1 MKRLL
6 LSTLILLT
14 CTFTY
19 ATDTTKVLFI
29 GNSFTASFD
38 VPQMV
43 KGFADAAGMPMIIS
57 SHMPGGISV
66 GDVSQGT
73 MAHMN
78 NPMVFDLIR
87 SNDWDYVVLQDNQG
101 RFVDGGG
108 NFPNPAQS
116 QVVAGHIKIR
126 DSMRANN
133 TCSRMLLFSGWAW
146 KSGYPGLGDGK
157 KLITNIYENYQV
169 LNTTA
174 QEIISPIGAAWLR
187 ATTQVPS
194 VDLWGPDEA
203 HQSMEGSYIT
213 GAVIFTSIYRMNI
226 ESIAFSN
233 NMDTTIARKLR
244 RIAYETVSDSIK
256 PSKLSIY
263 IPTLTYNGT
272 TLTAPA
278 GFTKYEWFKNN
289 ALLGT
294 TTTNTYNTT
303 TSGTDCFQVMT
314 TSSAGCVQ
322 RSALVCKV
330 TTGINNITGS
340 DAPTITPN
348 PASNF
353 ITLNLHTNNVTAVKY
368 TISSLAGQQVLNGAI
383 SMANQPIDISQ
394 LPTGTYY
401 ISINTNEEI
410 KHIRF
415 IKQ

>member
-6 LSTLILLT
+6 LSTLILIT
-14 CTFTY
+14 CIFSY
-19 ATDTTKVLFI
+19 AADTTKVLFI
-29 GNSFTASFD
+29 GNSFTATFD

-43 KGFADAAGMPMIIS
+43 KGFADAAGQPMLIS

-78 NPMVFDLIR
+78 NPIVFDLIR

-108 NFPNPAQS
+108 NFPNPTQS

-146 KSGYPGLGDGK
+146 KDGYPGLGDGK

-174 QEIISPIGAAWLR
+174 QEIISPIGSAWLR
-187 ATTQVPS
+187 ATTEVPTI
-194 VDLWGPDEA
+194 DLWGPDGA
-203 HQSMEGSYIT
+203 HQSMEGSYLT
-213 GAVIFTSIYRMNI
+213 GAVIFTSIYRMNTENVLFENGI
-226 ESIAFSN
+226 DPATS
-233 NMDTTIARKLR
+233 RKLR

-256 PSKLSIY
+256 PSKLNTF

-272 TLTAPA
+272 TLTAPT
-278 GFTKYEWFKNN
+278 GYTKYEWFKNN
-289 ALLGT
+289 TPLGT
-294 TTTNTYNTT
+294 TTTNTYSTT
-303 TSGTDCFQVMT
+303 SSGTDCFQVMT

-340 DAPTITPN
+340 DALTVTPN
-348 PASNF
+348 PAANF
-353 ITLNLHTNNVTAVKY
+353 ITLNPITNSSAIRY
-368 TISSLAGQQVLNGAI
+368 TITSLSGQAVLNGAI
-383 SMANQPIDISQ
+383 GMANQPIDISS
-394 LPTGTYY
+394 LATGSYY
-401 ISINTNEEI
+401 ITINTNEEI

>member
-6 LSTLILLT
+6 LSTLVSIAYV
-14 CTFTY
+14 FTY
-19 ATDTTKVLFI
+19 AADTTKVLFI
-29 GNSFTASFD
+29 GNSFTATFD
-38 VPQMV
+38 VPQLV
-43 KGFADAAGMPMIIS
+43 KGFADAAGLPTVIA

-66 GDVSQGT
+66 ADVSQGT

-108 NFPNPAQS
+108 TFPSPAQS
-116 QVVAGHIKIR
+116 PVIAGHIKIR

-169 LNTTA
+169 LNTSA
-174 QEIISPIGAAWLR
+174 QEIIAPIGSAWLR
-187 ATTQVPS
+187 AITQVPS
-194 VDLWGPDEA
+194 VDLWGTDEA

-213 GAVIFTSIYRMNI
+213 AAVIFSSIYRINT
-226 ESIAFSN
+226 ETVLFDN
-233 NMDTTIARKLR
+233 GMDTSIARKLR

-256 PSKLSIY
+256 TTKLSSF
-263 IPTLTYNGT
+263 IPTLTYTGS

-278 GFTKYEWFKNN
+278 GFTKYQWFKNN
-289 ALLGT
+289 IQLAT
-294 TTTNTYNTT
+294 TTTNTYSVTAG
-303 TSGTDCFQVMT
+303 STDCYQVMVT
-314 TSSAGCVQ
+314 NNNGCTQ
-322 RSALVCKV
+322 RSALVCKP
-330 TTGINNITGS
+330 TAGIDNIYGQEQI
-340 DAPTITPN
+340 TISPN
-348 PASNF
+348 PANDF
-353 ITLNLHTNNVTAVKY
+353 IVVNNVKNSEPFSYNIASFSGSVVMIGKIDANNTPINIGALTA
-368 TISSLAGQQVLNGAI
+368 
-383 SMANQPIDISQ
+383 
-394 LPTGTYY
+394 GTYY
-401 ISINTNEEI
+401 ISIHTNNEI

>member
-14 CTFTY
+14 YTFTY
-19 ATDTTKVLFI
+19 ASDTTKVLFI
-29 GNSFTASFD
+29 GNSFTGTFD

-43 KGFADAAGMPMIIS
+43 KGFADAAGLPMVIAA
-57 SHMPGGISV
+57 HMPGGISV
-66 GDVSQGT
+66 ADVSQGT

-108 NFPNPAQS
+108 NFPSPAQS
-116 QVVAGHIKIR
+116 PVIAGHIKIR

-146 KSGYPGLGDGK
+146 KDGYPGLGDGK
-157 KLITNIYENYQV
+157 KLIANIYENYQV
-169 LNTTA
+169 LNTSA

-194 VDLWGPDEA
+194 VDLWGPDGA

-213 GAVIFTSIYRMNI
+213 GAVIFASIYRTNT
-226 ESIAFSN
+226 ESVNFSN
-233 NMDTTIARKLR
+233 GIDTAIARKLR

-256 PSKLSIY
+256 PTKLSSF
-263 IPTLTYNGT
+263 IPTLTYTGS

-278 GFTKYEWFKNN
+278 GFSKYEWFKNN
-289 ALLGT
+289 TLVGT
-294 TTTNTYNTT
+294 TTTNTYAITP
-303 TSGTDCFQVMT
+303 GTNDCYQVRVT
-314 TSSAGCVQ
+314 NNNGCVQ
-322 RSALVCKV
+322 RSALACKP
-330 TTGINNITGS
+330 TTGINSLFGMEEITVS
-340 DAPTITPN
+340 PN
-348 PASNF
+348 PAADF
-353 ITLNLHTNNVTAVKY
+353 IVVNNMDNSDPFNY
-368 TISSLAGQQVLNGAI
+368 TISSLSGAVVLKGSINTANTPINI
-383 SMANQPIDISQ
+383 ST
-394 LPTGTYY
+394 LTTGTYY
-401 ISINTNEEI
+401 ISINTNTEI